1 MCYKLA
7 YSKTPQ
13 RDVMRRV
20 QSLRCSKQASIDC
33 RLTGVP
39 QAHTLTHTRIRI
51 SSRTYPTTHC
61 GTHNGTHTSHTHST
75 LQNPLQVKCRH
86 RVKTCNKCNQVKVE
100 WQCERDSQ
108 LAYRVSQTPRR
119 RQQRLLLLLQLVSVR
134 KCVIIVL
141 AIYRHPWDLSSA
153 NYAALFKAVCSIRRR
168 LNSHLQLGWSDF
180 ELGLP
185 ELSFIAE

>member
-1 MCYKLA
+1 MCCKLA

-13 RDVMRRV
+13 RDVIRRV
-20 QSLRCSKQASIDC
+20 ESLRCSKQASIDC
-33 RLTGVP
+33 RLTGGP
-39 QAHTLTHTRIRI
+39 QAQTHTRICI
-51 SSRTYPTTHC
+51 PSRTYPTTHC

-75 LQNPLQVKCRH
+75 LYIPLQVKCRH
-86 RVKTCNKCNQVKVE
+86 RVKTCNKCNQLKVE

-108 LAYRVSQTPRR
+108 LAYQVSQTPRR
-119 RQQRLLLLLQLVSVR
+119 QQRLLLLQLVSVR

-168 LNSHLQLGWSDF
+168 LNSHLQLG
-180 ELGLP
+180 LP
-185 ELSFIAE
+185 GFFFIAE